1 MTGGQIEFSA
11 SLDRVDRDWLWGEL
25 STKVYWAKFR
35 DRAMF
40 ERQLDL
46 SWRVVGAYRISDGSM
61 VGFCRAF
68 SDGVAMAYL
77 ADVYLIE
84 ELRGTGVGQGLLRA
98 MIEDGPGRDFR
109 WLLHTSDAHGLYEK
123 FGFGGPDSTFMERP
137 SRMPALRD

>member
-1 MTGGQIEFSA
+1 MSTGDIEFSA
-11 SLDRVDRDWLWGEL
+11 DLARIDRDWLWGEL
-25 STKVYWAKFR
+25 STKVYWGKNR
-35 DRAMF
+35 NRTMF

-46 SWRVVGAYRISDGSM
+46 SWRVIGAYRHDGPM

-84 ELRGTGVGQGLLRA
+84 DLRGGGVGQGMLRA

-109 WLLHTSDAHGLYEK
+109 WMLHTNDAHALYEK
-123 FGFGGPDSTFMERP
+123 FGFGGPDATYMERA